1 MPAASHSDLPTATSL
16 VGVVDAAAAA
26 EIHSLRRRLSPW
38 LLWKFVDV
46 ERNI

>member
-1 MPAASHSDLPTATSL
+1 MPAASHSDLPIATSL
-16 VGVVDAAAAA
+16 VVVVVDDDAV

-38 LLWKFVDV
+38 LLWKFVVV